1 MKKYILFAALAAAT
15 LFWDSCQKKKSEE
28 TTYNI
33 NGKNALF
40 SDLRY
45 EPQRFTVEAGRDT
58 TIFSLDSNTVINFYP
73 QTFRDANDNVFSK
86 GMVGIEL
93 IEMYEPGDMILNR
106 ATTEASGNKILQSS
120 GQVRIK
126 ASMNGKE
133 LFANVYGIGFKVVKA
148 KVTGDSMSLFYGN
161 TNNEDSVVTWTQSTV
176 NLGTRS
182 VPTVRDSTAGPGSEK
197 ELYYFFDSCASFE
210 FVNCDRYF
218 GLTGVETSIA
228 VDYDTKKFSR
238 ENTSVFLSLPEIN
251 GVVPF
256 RPEYNLKYPLGM
268 KYVLVILAK
277 KDGNYYFDMQS
288 GTITENMRV
297 KMNPYL
303 ETRFN
308 IKARLGGI
316 M

>member
-1 MKKYILFAALAAAT
+1 MKKYILFAALAAGT
-15 LFWDSCQKKKSEE
+15 LLWHSCQKKKSEE

-40 SDLRY
+40 SDLRS

-73 QTFRDANDNVFSK
+73 QTFRDANDNVYSK

-182 VPTVRDSTAGPGSEK
+182 VPTVRDSAAGPGSEK
-197 ELYYFFDSCASFE
+197 ELYYFFDSCTSFQ
-210 FVNCDRYF
+210 FLNCDRYF
-218 GLTGVETSIA
+218 GLTGVETSIV

-251 GVVPF
+251 GVIPF

-268 KYVLVILAK
+268 KYVLVIIAK
-277 KDGNYYFDMQS
+277 KDANYYFDMQS

-297 KMNPYL
+297 KLNPYL